1 MVVHIDFHHGISKSP
16 FINALNDF
24 LHINKLYIHNVENH
38 CVFVILNSKREYEN
52 QL

>member
-24 LHINKLYIHNVENH
+24 LHINKLYIHNVENN
-38 CVFVILNSKREYEN
+38 CVFVIFNSKREYKN